1 MAEMFIL
8 KLFSYVLQNSQLW
21 ITQNEIASKMKTTLA
36 NRVLGLYEDELM
48 KRKVYA
54 TQTVLMVVSQE
65 IIIDPNNSNDEMANG
80 RRKKPK

>member
-8 KLFSYVLQNSQLW
+8 KLFSYVLQNTQLW

-65 IIIDPNNSNDEMANG
+65 IIIDPNNSNDEMANVL
-80 RRKKPK
+80 RKKPK